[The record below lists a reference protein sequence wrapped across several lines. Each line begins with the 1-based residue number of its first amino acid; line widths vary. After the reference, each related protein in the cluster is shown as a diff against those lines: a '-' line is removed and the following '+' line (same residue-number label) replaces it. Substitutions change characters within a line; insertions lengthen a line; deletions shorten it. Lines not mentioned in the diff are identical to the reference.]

1 MSVLHTPPIECGF
14 NRTAWRLCD
23 LRNALVATWDAAPWH
38 SSRKPEERIVF
49 LNEWAEHDRAPILQ
63 VLALPSSSQF
73 LNVIE
78 SVFSGLARAVLHNSD
93 YANLEDAKK
102 AVARYIDERNLAFEK
117 DPRRAGRSIW
127 KMERV
132 PSVFHETNNC
142 KDLRYG

>member
-1 MSVLHTPPIECGF
+1 VLP
-14 NRTAWRLCD
+14 
-23 LRNALVATWDAAPWH
+23 
-38 SSRKPEERIVF
+38 
-49 LNEWAEHDRAPILQ
+49 
-63 VLALPSSSQF
+63 LPSSSQF

-102 AVARYIDERNLAFEK
+102 AVVRYIDERNLAFEK

-132 PSVFHETNNC
+132 PNVFHETNNC